1 MPRGYRWLVAAALV
15 MSLGACSTMK
25 GWFEFDDEDDPKQPA
40 ELTDIENTVEI
51 DKLWSQGVG
60 DGQGAGFYKI
70 QPVISGSTIYVA
82 AADGSLE
89 AFDKLTGKSL
99 WDVELEFPLSGGVGI
114 YADALFIGSSDGFV
128 IKVDANSGEVLWS
141 TRLSGE
147 VMSVPQSNGA
157 MVIAHS
163 LDGKLQ
169 ALDFATGAVAWTYD
183 STVPALTLRGSGS
196 PLVSGDTVFVGF
208 ANGRVLAFDIATGS
222 ISWEARIAIPQG
234 RSEIERVVDIDG
246 TMTLEGDELF
256 VASYQGRIAALNASD
271 GSKLWQQDVS
281 SFSGVSQGFNN
292 IYVADEDGTVYAYQR
307 TGQGERWQQA
317 ALAYRGISR
326 PTPVGS
332 YVAVGDKEGY
342 VHFLSQVDGEFAGR
356 IEADDAGVR
365 ADMIS
370 EDNILYVYGNSGDLI
385 AYEIKP
391 KD

>member
-1 MPRGYRWLVAAALV
+1 MQSGCRWFLASALV
-15 MSLGACSTMK
+15 MSLSACSTVK

-40 ELTDIENTVEI
+40 ELIDIEDTVEI

-60 DGQGAGFYKI
+60 DGQGEGFYKI
-70 QPVISGSTIYVA
+70 QPVINGSAIYVA
-82 AADGSLE
+82 ASDGSLE
-89 AFDKLTGKSL
+89 AFDKRSGKSL
-99 WDVELEFPLSGGVGI
+99 WDVELEFPLSGGVGV
-114 YADALFIGSSDGFV
+114 YADALFLGSSDGFV
-128 IKVDANSGEVLWS
+128 IKVDASTGEELWS

-157 MVIAHS
+157 MVVVHS

-169 ALDFATGAVAWTYD
+169 GLDFNTGEVVWTYD
-183 STVPALTLRGSGS
+183 SSVPALTLRGSGS
-196 PLVSGDTVFVGF
+196 PLVSGDTVYVGF

-246 TMTLEGDELF
+246 TMALEGEELF
-256 VASYQGRIAALNASD
+256 VASYQGQLAALNVSD
-271 GSKLWQQDVS
+271 GSKLWQYEVS
-281 SFSGVSQGFNN
+281 SFSGVSEGFNN

-307 TGQGERWQQA
+307 TGQGERWQQG
-317 ALAYRGISR
+317 ALAYRGLSR

-342 VHFLSQVDGEFAGR
+342 VHFLSQVDGEFVGR
-356 IEADDAGVR
+356 VEADGDGLR
-365 ADMIS
+365 ADMLS

-391 KD
+391 RD

>member
-1 MPRGYRWLVAAALV
+1 MQRGSRWFLAGALV
-15 MSLGACSTMK
+15 MSLSACSTMK

-40 ELTDIENTVEI
+40 ELIDIEDTVEI

-60 DGQGAGFYKI
+60 DGQGEGFYKI

-82 AADGSLE
+82 ASDGSLE
-89 AFDKLTGKSL
+89 AFDKRSGKSL
-99 WDVELEFPLSGGVGI
+99 WDVELEFPLSGGVGV
-114 YADALFIGSSDGFV
+114 YADALLLGSSDGFV

-157 MVIAHS
+157 MVVVHS

-169 ALDFATGAVAWTYD
+169 GLDFASGEVVWTYD

-196 PLVSGDTVFVGF
+196 PLVSGDTAYVGF

-246 TMTLEGDELF
+246 TMALEGDELF
-256 VASYQGRIAALNASD
+256 VASYQGRIAALNISD
-271 GSKLWQQDVS
+271 GSKLWQYDVS

-292 IYVADEDGTVYAYQR
+292 IYVADEDGSVYAYQR
-307 TGQGERWQQA
+307 TGQGERWQQG
-317 ALAYRGISR
+317 ALAYRGLSR

-332 YVAVGDKEGY
+332 YVAVGDREGY
-342 VHFLSQVDGEFAGR
+342 VHLLSQVDGEFVGR
-356 IEADDAGVR
+356 VEADDDGVR
-365 ADMIS
+365 ADMVS

-391 KD
+391 RD

>member
-1 MPRGYRWLVAAALV
+1 MQRGSRWFLAGALV
-15 MSLGACSTMK
+15 MSLSACSTMK

-40 ELTDIENTVEI
+40 ELIDIEDTVEI

-60 DGQGAGFYKI
+60 DGQGEGFYKI

-82 AADGSLE
+82 ASDGSLE
-89 AFDKLTGKSL
+89 AFDKRSGKSL
-99 WDVELEFPLSGGVGI
+99 WDVELEFPLSGGVGV
-114 YADALFIGSSDGFV
+114 YADALLLGSSDGFV

-141 TRLSGE
+141 TPLSGE

-157 MVIAHS
+157 MVVVHS

-169 ALDFATGAVAWTYD
+169 GLDFATGEVVWTYD

-196 PLVSGDTVFVGF
+196 PLVSGDTAYVGF

-246 TMTLEGDELF
+246 TMALEGDELF
-256 VASYQGRIAALNASD
+256 VASYQGRIAALNISD
-271 GSKLWQQDVS
+271 GSKLWQYDVS

-307 TGQGERWQQA
+307 TGQGERWQQG
-317 ALAYRGISR
+317 ALAYRGLSR

-342 VHFLSQVDGEFAGR
+342 VHLLSQVDGEFVGR
-356 IEADDAGVR
+356 VEADDAGVR
-365 ADMIS
+365 ADMVS

-391 KD
+391 RD

>member
-40 ELTDIENTVEI
+40 ELTDIEDTVEI

-99 WDVELEFPLSGGVGI
+99 WDVELEFPLAGGVGV
-114 YADALFIGSSDGFV
+114 YADALFVGSSDGFV
-128 IKVDANSGEVLWS
+128 IKVDASSGEVLWS

-169 ALDFATGAVAWTYD
+169 ALDFGTGEVVWTYD

-234 RSEIERVVDIDG
+234 RSEIERVVDVDG

-307 TGQGERWQQA
+307 TGQGERWQQP

-342 VHFLSQVDGEFAGR
+342 VHILSQVDGEFAGR

-365 ADMIS
+365 ADMVS
-370 EDNILYVYGNSGDLI
+370 EENILYVYGNSGDLI

>member
-1 MPRGYRWLVAAALV
+1 MQTGSRWFLAGALV
-15 MSLGACSTMK
+15 MGLSACSTMK

-40 ELTDIENTVEI
+40 ELIDIEDTVEI

-60 DGQGAGFYKI
+60 DGQGEGFYKI

-82 AADGSLE
+82 ASDGSLE
-89 AFDKLTGKSL
+89 AFDKRSGKSL
-99 WDVELEFPLSGGVGI
+99 WDVELEFPLSGGVGV
-114 YADALFIGSSDGFV
+114 YADALFLGSSDGFV
-128 IKVDANSGEVLWS
+128 IKVDAGSGEVLWS

-157 MVIAHS
+157 MVVVHS

-169 ALDFATGAVAWTYD
+169 GLDFASGAVVWTYD

-196 PLVSGDTVFVGF
+196 PLVSGDTVYVGF
-208 ANGRVLAFDIATGS
+208 ANGRVLAFDMATGS

-246 TMTLEGDELF
+246 TMALEGDELF
-256 VASYQGRIAALNASD
+256 VASYQGRIAALNVSD
-271 GSKLWQQDVS
+271 GSKLWQYDVS

-307 TGQGERWQQA
+307 TGQGERWQQG
-317 ALAYRGISR
+317 ALAYRGLSR

-342 VHFLSQVDGEFAGR
+342 VHFLSQVDGEFVGR
-356 IEADDAGVR
+356 VEADGDGLR
-365 ADMIS
+365 ADMVS
-370 EDNILYVYGNSGDLI
+370 EDNILYVYGNSGELI

-391 KD
+391 GD

>member
-1 MPRGYRWLVAAALV
+1 MQRGYRWVLASALV
-15 MSLGACSTMK
+15 MSLTACSTMK

-40 ELTDIENTVEI
+40 ELIDIEDKVEI

-60 DGQGAGFYKI
+60 DGQGEGFYKI

-82 AADGSLE
+82 ASDGSLE
-89 AFDKLTGKSL
+89 AFDKRSGKSL
-99 WDVELEFPLSGGVGI
+99 WDVELEFPLSGGVGV
-114 YADALFIGSSDGFV
+114 YADALFLGSSDGFV
-128 IKVDANSGEVLWS
+128 IKVDSGSGEVLWS

-157 MVIAHS
+157 MVVVHS

-169 ALDFATGAVAWTYD
+169 GLDFTTGAVVWTYD

-196 PLVSGDTVFVGF
+196 PLVSGDTVYVGF

-246 TMTLEGDELF
+246 TMALEGDELF
-256 VASYQGRIAALNASD
+256 VASYQGRIAALNVSD
-271 GSKLWQQDVS
+271 GSKLWQYDVS

-307 TGQGERWQQA
+307 TGQGERWQQG
-317 ALAYRGISR
+317 ALAYRGLSR

-342 VHFLSQVDGEFAGR
+342 VHFLSQVDGEFVGR
-356 IEADDAGVR
+356 VEADGDGLR
-365 ADMIS
+365 ADMVS

-391 KD
+391 RD

>member
-1 MPRGYRWLVAAALV
+1 MQRGCRWFLAGALV
-15 MSLGACSTMK
+15 MSLSACSTMK

-40 ELTDIENTVEI
+40 ELIDIEDTVEI

-60 DGQGAGFYKI
+60 DGQGEGFYKI

-82 AADGSLE
+82 ASDGSLE
-89 AFDKLTGKSL
+89 AFDKRSGKSL
-99 WDVELEFPLSGGVGI
+99 WDVELEFPLSGGVGV
-114 YADALFIGSSDGFV
+114 YADALFLGSSDGFV
-128 IKVDANSGEVLWS
+128 IKVDASSGEVLWS

-157 MVIAHS
+157 MVVVHS

-169 ALDFATGAVAWTYD
+169 GLDFATGEVVWTYD

-196 PLVSGDTVFVGF
+196 PLVSGDTAYVGF

-246 TMTLEGDELF
+246 TMALEGEELF
-256 VASYQGRIAALNASD
+256 VASYQGRLAALNVSD
-271 GSKLWQQDVS
+271 GSKLWQYDVS

-307 TGQGERWQQA
+307 TGQGERWQQG
-317 ALAYRGISR
+317 ALAYRGLSR

-332 YVAVGDKEGY
+332 YVAVGDKEGF
-342 VHFLSQVDGEFAGR
+342 VHFMSQVDGEFVGR
-356 IEADDAGVR
+356 VEADGDGVR
-365 ADMIS
+365 ADMVS

-391 KD
+391 RD